1 MSNNALYYPYINL
14 PQDAWSARTLLYWD
28 GLATIVPMDHLYR
41 PEQLSQFMR
50 GLLSEGLVKQVVPG
64 VDLYACPGFSDHFIE
79 YLEAR
84 HRSVNFKT
92 LTPQPLRYT
101 RIHAEKLNSITDYLV
116 EHELASQVDYTWY
129 NVREDVARDFMFY
142 LAVTLG
148 SLDHIDAVPVTDGW
162 ALPGR
167 SPSPSTIRRS
177 PHVRKARE
185 VVLEHLLPTPVEGFS
200 VQQLAQF
207 KHRYGHLLPRFRLAV
222 EQHCIQMAG
231 VTCAEER
238 LERTRLF
245 IGDCQEQI
253 KEIGSAMKPSFG
265 RIICTSL
272 IPMIA
277 SGLSYSGEDGL
288 QGKAVAALGIIPVA
302 FEVVSQIRAARGAH
316 LRQPLAYV
324 AHARQFT
331 AFKRDL

>member
-1 MSNNALYYPYINL
+1 MSNNALYFPYINL
-14 PQDAWSARTLLYWD
+14 PQDAWSARSLLYWD
-28 GLATIVPMDHLYR
+28 GLATIVPMDHLDR

-64 VDLYACPGFSDHFIE
+64 IHLYDCPGFSDHFIE
-79 YLEAR
+79 YLEA
-84 HRSVNFKT
+84 HRQAVNFKAST
-92 LTPQPLRYT
+92 QQPFRYT
-101 RIHAEKLNSITDYLV
+101 RIHAEKLHRITDYLV
-116 EHELASQVDYTWY
+116 QHELASQADYTWY

-148 SLDHIDAVPVTDGW
+148 ALGHIDAVPVTDGW

-185 VVLEHLLPTPVEGFS
+185 VVLENLLPTPVEGVS
-200 VQQLAQF
+200 VQKLAQF
-207 KHRYGHLLPRFRLAV
+207 KHRHGHLLPRFRLAV

-231 VTCAEER
+231 VTNAEER

-245 IGDCQEQI
+245 IMDCQEQI
-253 KEIGSAMKPSFG
+253 KEIESAMKPSFG

-272 IPMIA
+272 IPMVA
-277 SGLSYSGEDGL
+277 AGLSYSGEGGL
-288 QGKAVAALGIIPVA
+288 QGKAVAALGIIPLA
-302 FEVVSQIRAARGAH
+302 FEVVSQIRAARGANP
-316 LRQPLAYV
+316 RQPLAYV
-324 AHARQFT
+324 AHARKFT
-331 AFKRDL
+331 VYKTP